1 MDRGYRRH
9 LLLAVA
15 VVVVDDDAAVG
26 RRRASASGP
35 RTGRKWR
42 NRRSCTTRW
51 RWRCIRDSS
60 RSPWP
65 GSSAS
70 PANPP
75 ASCRRTSSPSNT
87 ASRSL
92 RGEVFISLD
101 AFTSMPLHAGRGG
114 RARGGVLFS
123 RASFTIFTT
132 IMYVYDG
139 TKLNNGG
146 TGPVAISQQFCSYH
160 PQACFCF
167 SLRNNR
173 LRFSDCAVLCFSSSF
188 RLATRYILHHY

>member
-9 LLLAVA
+9 LLAA
-15 VVVVDDDAAVG
+15 AVVVDDDDDVAAVG
-26 RRRASASGP
+26 RRRASALG
-35 RTGRKWR
+35 RGTGRKWR

-51 RWRCIRDSS
+51 RWRCIRGSS

-101 AFTSMPLHAGRGG
+101 ASRGCVTTRKGG
-114 RARGGVLFS
+114 RARGVLFF
-123 RASFTIFTT
+123 RSFFHDLCDYDSHMYMTERNLTTTPGGSNNFVTIFR
-132 IMYVYDG
+132 
-139 TKLNNGG
+139 KLFFLFYKR
-146 TGPVAISQQFCSYH
+146 TDCVSPTVPYFIFFFLFRY
-160 PQACFCF
+160 
-167 SLRNNR
+167 SLYFAS
-173 LRFSDCAVLCFSSSF
+173 LLKQ
-188 RLATRYILHHY
+188 HE

>member
-1 MDRGYRRH
+1 MDRGYRRRH
-9 LLLAVA
+9 LLAAAVA
-15 VVVVDDDAAVG
+15 VVVADDDDAAVG

-75 ASCRRTSSPSNT
+75 VSCRRTSSPSNT

-101 AFTSMPLHAGRGG
+101 ASRGCHYTQG
-114 RARGGVLFS
+114 RASARRFVL
-123 RASFTIFTT
+123 
-132 IMYVYDG
+132 
-139 TKLNNGG
+139 
-146 TGPVAISQQFCSYH
+146 
-160 PQACFCF
+160 
-167 SLRNNR
+167 
-173 LRFSDCAVLCFSSSF
+173 SSF
-188 RLATRYILHHY
+188 FYDLYDYNIYIYIYVCVCVCS